1 VQASITMAAELLFKL
16 VVASADPAALFNQLN
31 IRSMMFSCRL
41 FGQSAV
47 EVAPAWS
54 CASWFTAES
63 TGCIQ

>member
-1 VQASITMAAELLFKL
+1 VQASVTMATKLLVKL
-16 VVASADPAALFNQLN
+16 VVASADPAALFSQLN

-41 FGQSAV
+41 FGQSAI

-54 CASWFTAES
+54 CASWFAAES